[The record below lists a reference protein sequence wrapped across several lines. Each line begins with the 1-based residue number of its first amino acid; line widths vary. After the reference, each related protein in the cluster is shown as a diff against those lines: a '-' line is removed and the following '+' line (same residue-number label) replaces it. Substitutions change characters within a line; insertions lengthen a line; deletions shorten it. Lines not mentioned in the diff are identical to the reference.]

1 MNRGVTNAMHNC
13 RRVYEHARWAHSTRR
28 ALALYAIAGASL
40 LVGCQQSDSLH
51 GKVTYNGEAV
61 KKGSITFLSADGEG
75 SGFSAQVADGAYAS
89 DRLKLGKHIAIVR
102 GVENAGP
109 VSKDESIKQRTTNPH
124 GLATDYIPEDAK
136 GNSQSVDITGGAQ
149 NLDFVLEG
157 PPRSG

>member
-1 MNRGVTNAMHNC
+1 MTRTC
-13 RRVYEHARWAHSTRR
+13 RQINVLGRWAQSTRR
-28 ALALYAIAGASL
+28 VVVLSATAGTAL
-40 LVGCQQSDSLH
+40 LVGCQQSDLLQ

-75 SGFSAQVADGAYAS
+75 SGFSAQIADGAYAS

-109 VSKDESIKQRTTNPH
+109 VSKEESIKQRQTNPH
-124 GLATDYIPEDAK
+124 GLARDYIPEDAK
-136 GNSQSVDITGGAQ
+136 GNSQRVDITGGAQ
-149 NLDFVLEG
+149 TLDFALEG

>member
-1 MNRGVTNAMHNC
+1 MIQNC
-13 RRVYEHARWAHSTRR
+13 RPCETRVSWTRCTRLSMVHA
-28 ALALYAIAGASL
+28 AIAAAGL
-40 LVGCQQSDSLH
+40 LVGCQQSDTLQ

-61 KKGSITFLSADGEG
+61 QKGSITFLSADGEG
-75 SGFSAQVADGAYAS
+75 SGFSAQIAEGAFTT

-109 VSKDESIKQRTTNPH
+109 VSKEQSIRERQSNPQ

-149 NLDFVLEG
+149 TLDFVLEG

>member
-1 MNRGVTNAMHNC
+1 MNRGVTDAMHNC
-13 RRVYEHARWAHSTRR
+13 RLVYEHVRWAHSTRSVV
-28 ALALYAIAGASL
+28 ALCAISAASL

-109 VSKDESIKQRTTNPH
+109 VSKDESIKQRTT
-124 GLATDYIPEDAK
+124 DYIPEDAK

-149 NLDFVLEG
+149 TLDFVLEG